1 MECKNGC
8 RKYASA
14 VEEFPQLR
22 YFSSLLRAAGSGWIN
37 IAIFLLYIKIKMHIV
52 SLFFPVYV
60 SAFITNLRILFKNVC
75 ERRYP

>member
-1 MECKNGC
+1 MEWKNGS

-22 YFSSLLRAAGSGWIN
+22 YFSPLLRAAGSGWIN
-37 IAIFLLYIKIKMHIV
+37 VAIFLLYIKIKMHII

-60 SAFITNLRILFKNVC
+60 NAFITNHRILFKDVC